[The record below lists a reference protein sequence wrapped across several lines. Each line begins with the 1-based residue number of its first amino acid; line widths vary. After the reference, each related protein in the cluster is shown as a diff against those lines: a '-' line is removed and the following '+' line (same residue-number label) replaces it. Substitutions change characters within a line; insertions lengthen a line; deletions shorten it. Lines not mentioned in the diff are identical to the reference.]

1 MLQLSREQIHHYLYI
16 ACLITIAIAIPLSN
30 YVMSMGGVF
39 LLANAVLQWDWQEK
53 WNRLKENKIALVF
66 PLFYLIYCLGLI
78 HTDNFSAATDALLNR
93 LPIFLAPMIIATSAL
108 PTRCEW
114 RVVIHAYLGSVLFAT
129 IYSSVYYLTHEVAD
143 IREISRFISHIRF
156 SLSVVFSIVL
166 ASSFVCQYWKSNK
179 IQTILY
185 LLLIGWLVCYLFV
198 SQTLTGIMIL
208 FLLLVVLF
216 LYFLFRW
223 TDKKRKVGVMA
234 ALAFPILLFLTYFVG
249 ISVDYFK
256 EKDAGAARLPATENG
271 NPYYHD
277 ENSMIENGYK
287 IYTYISYDE
296 LPSAWGKRSDISY
309 PEVEATLIRYLN
321 SLGLHK
327 DSAGVAQLSDWDVQN
342 IENGIA
348 NVEYARKFGLRKN
361 LYATFFSLSAYH
373 HYRQV
378 ANSSLLQRVE
388 LWRNS
393 WSLIKR
399 NFWLGVG
406 IGDHK
411 QALDEE
417 LVKTDSPLKDTRN
430 KGCHNQFLTIWL
442 SSGIF
447 AFLALIVLLFAPFFC
462 TRRHLSLLY
471 LLFFVI
477 LFTSMFTED
486 TLDTNAGVFLFSLF
500 NALLLFVYPKIEK
513 SM

>member
-39 LLANAVLQWDWQEK
+39 LLINAVLQWNWRQK
-53 WNRLKENKIALVF
+53 WERLKENKIALIF

-93 LPIFLAPMIIATSAL
+93 LPLFLAPMIIATSAL
-108 PTRCEW
+108 PTRREW
-114 RVVIHAYLGSVLFAT
+114 WVIVHSYLGSVLFAT
-129 IYSSVYYLTHEVAD
+129 IYSSVYYLTHEVTD

-166 ASSFVCQYWKSNK
+166 AASCIIENWTSHKLRLVP
-179 IQTILY
+179 Y
-185 LLLIGWLVCYLFV
+185 LLLIFWLLCYLFV
-198 SQTLTGIMIL
+198 SQTLTGIVIL
-208 FLLLVVLF
+208 FLLLFVILF
-216 LYFLFRW
+216 YLLLGW
-223 TDKKRKVGVMA
+223 KDKKRKNLLIAVISLPI
-234 ALAFPILLFLTYFVG
+234 ALFMVYFVVVT
-249 ISVDYFK
+249 VDYFVEK
-256 EKDAGAARLPATENG
+256 EKHNERLLLTENG
-271 NPYYHD
+271 NAYYHD

-287 IYTYISYDE
+287 IYTYISYSE
-296 LPSAWGKRSDISY
+296 LPTAWSSRSAKPYS
-309 PEVEATLIRYLN
+309 EVEATLIRYLN

-327 DSAGVAQLSDWDVQN
+327 DSAGVAQLSDKDVLN

-348 NVEYARKFGLRKN
+348 NVEYAHKFGLRKN
-361 LYATFFSLSAYH
+361 LYATFFSLSSYY

-411 QALDEE
+411 QALDNE
-417 LVKTDSPLKDTRN
+417 LEKADSPLKDTRN

-447 AFLALIVLLFAPFFC
+447 AFLALLLLLFAPFFC
-462 TRRHLSLLY
+462 AKRNLSLLY

-477 LFTSMFTED
+477 LFISMFTED

-500 NALLLFVYPKIEK
+500 NALLLFVYPKIGK
-513 SM
+513 SV

>member
-1 MLQLSREQIHHYLYI
+1 MLQLSREQIHHYFYI

-78 HTDNFSAATDALLNR
+78 HTDNFSAAADALLNR

-108 PTRCEW
+108 PTRREW
-114 RVVIHAYLGSVLFAT
+114 RVVMHAYLGSVLFAT

-166 ASSFVCQYWKSNK
+166 AASYLIQFWKSHK
-179 IQTILY
+179 IFSILY
-185 LLLIGWLVCYLFV
+185 LFLIFWLLCYLFV

-208 FLLLVVLF
+208 FLLLLVLF
-216 LYFLFRW
+216 LYLLFGW
-223 TDKKRKVGVMA
+223 KDKKWKSLLITAMS
-234 ALAFPILLFLTYFVG
+234 ILLASFFAYFLIVT
-249 ISVDYFK
+249 VDYFK
-256 EKDAGAARLPATENG
+256 GKEKESERLLLTENG
-271 NPYYHD
+271 NSYYHD
-277 ENSMIENGYK
+277 ENSMIENGHK

-296 LPSAWGKRSDISY
+296 LPSAWSKRSLKPY
-309 PEVEATLIRYLN
+309 AEVEATLIRYLN

-342 IENGIA
+342 IENEIA

-442 SSGIF
+442 SSGFF
-447 AFLALIVLLFAPFFC
+447 AFLALLAMLFVPFLFAKPKI
-462 TRRHLSLLY
+462 SLLY

-500 NALLLFVYPKIEK
+500 NALLLFVYPKIGK
-513 SM
+513 SV

>member
-1 MLQLSREQIHHYLYI
+1 
-16 ACLITIAIAIPLSN
+16 
-30 YVMSMGGVF
+30 
-39 LLANAVLQWDWQEK
+39 
-53 WNRLKENKIALVF
+53 
-66 PLFYLIYCLGLI
+66 
-78 HTDNFSAATDALLNR
+78 
-93 LPIFLAPMIIATSAL
+93 
-108 PTRCEW
+108 
-114 RVVIHAYLGSVLFAT
+114 
-129 IYSSVYYLTHEVAD
+129 
-143 IREISRFISHIRF
+143 
-156 SLSVVFSIVL
+156 
-166 ASSFVCQYWKSNK
+166 
-179 IQTILY
+179 
-185 LLLIGWLVCYLFV
+185 
-198 SQTLTGIMIL
+198 MIL
-208 FLLLVVLF
+208 FLLLLVLF
-216 LYFLFRW
+216 LYLLFGW
-223 TDKKRKVGVMA
+223 KDKKWKNLLITAMS
-234 ALAFPILLFLTYFVG
+234 ILLASFFAYFLIVT
-249 ISVDYFK
+249 VDYFK

-277 ENSMIENGYK
+277 ENSMIENGHK

-296 LPSAWGKRSDISY
+296 LPSAWSKRSLKPY
-309 PEVEATLIRYLN
+309 AEVEATLIRYLN

-327 DSAGVAQLSDWDVQN
+327 DSAGVAQLSSWDVQN
-342 IENGIA
+342 IENEIA

-442 SSGIF
+442 SSGFF
-447 AFLALIVLLFAPFFC
+447 AFLALLAMLFVPFLFAKPKI
-462 TRRHLSLLY
+462 SLLY

-500 NALLLFVYPKIEK
+500 NALLLFVYPKIGK
-513 SM
+513 SV

>member
-1 MLQLSREQIHHYLYI
+1 MLRLTRQQIHHYLYI

-39 LLANAVLQWDWQEK
+39 LLANAVLQWNWQERWK
-53 WNRLKENKIALVF
+53 RLKENKIALLF
-66 PLFYLIYCLGLI
+66 PLFYLCYCIGLL
-78 HTDNFSAATDALLNR
+78 HTENWSAAGDALLNR
-93 LPIFLAPMIIATSAL
+93 LPLFLAPMIIATSAL
-108 PTRCEW
+108 PSRREW
-114 RVVIHAYLGSVLFAT
+114 SLILHSYLGSVLFT
-129 IYSSVYYLTHEVAD
+129 TLYSFIYYMTHEVAD

-166 ASSFVCQYWKSNK
+166 TAFFAIENWNFHKLKSVP
-179 IQTILY
+179 Y
-185 LLLIGWLVCYLFV
+185 LLLMLWFLSYLFI

-216 LYFLFRW
+216 LYLLFRGS
-223 TDKKRKVGVMA
+223 DRKRKVRVMA
-234 ALAFPILLFLTYFVG
+234 ALAFPIVLFLLYFVG
-249 ISVDYFK
+249 VSVDYFK
-256 EKDAGAARLPATENG
+256 EKDADVARLPVTENG

-296 LPSAWGKRSDISY
+296 LPSAWGKRSEVPY

-342 IENGIA
+342 VEKQIA
-348 NVEYARKFGLRKN
+348 NVEYVRKFGLRKN
-361 LYATFFSLSAYH
+361 LYATFFSLSAYTH
-373 HYRQV
+373 HRQV

-393 WSLIKR
+393 WSLIKQ
-399 NFWLGVG
+399 NPWLGVG
-406 IGDHK
+406 VGDHK

-417 LVKTDSPLKDTRN
+417 LVRSQSPLMDTRD
-430 KGCHNQFLTIWL
+430 KGCHNQFLTVWL
-442 SSGIF
+442 TSGVF
-447 AFLALIVLLFAPFFC
+447 ALLALLAMLLLPLFLAPKRV
-462 TRRHLSLLY
+462 TLLY

-477 LFTSMFTED
+477 LFASMFTED

-513 SM
+513 TA